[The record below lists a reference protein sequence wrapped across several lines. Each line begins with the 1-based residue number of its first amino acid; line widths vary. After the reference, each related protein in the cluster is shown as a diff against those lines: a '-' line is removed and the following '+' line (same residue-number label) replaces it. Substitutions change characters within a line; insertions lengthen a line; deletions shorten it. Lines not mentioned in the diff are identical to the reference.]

1 VASRRTELSLPLI
14 SHSGGS
20 CSYEIV
26 DLAEVVDAWVPPLLI
41 VVDSASDSAVVP
53 AVAAAAVVV
62 AVVAVP
68 SPLRLSGA
76 PNAVSFAHDPVDAML
91 VVSRVV
97 VDGGTASVVG
107 GLVAG
112 TAAVVGVGM
121 KKGLFSVALAD
132 GATVGAG
139 VADDAVAVL
148 LLLLAVPAA
157 ESRSRALAR
166 LLGSTSPSSSTTVR
180 VTGLPEVHA
189 FLMRSTA
196 ARFVACACEGGG
208 GVAGLDECDIGSSSC
223 GGGCDGENG

>member
-68 SPLRLSGA
+68 SPLLLSGA
-76 PNAVSFAHDPVDAML
+76 PNVVSFAHDPVDAML

-139 VADDAVAVL
+139 VADDAAEGAAVL

-196 ARFVACACEGGG
+196 ARFVACVCEGGG
-208 GVAGLDECDIGSSSC
+208 GGGAG
-223 GGGCDGENG
+223 